1 MNCTRLRGLLC
12 PLVMLFTLACHAAET
27 TSQGKP
33 DSKPTI
39 KRIYWDLNGVVFGTS
54 RLGMAK
60 EIGIWTCTKYMV
72 THFKSVG
79 HIKQLMFKVLDAT
92 PVDDTTRDKYKI
104 PTEAGEPPVTEGLPM
119 PKLMQ
124 YWMLGMPGKEIISLT
139 HSAINAGTFNHLF
152 SSRRE
157 KHLVKKLI
165 RTMFN
170 PEILARNTYV
180 LEEGL
185 KLLEACYQQPDITN
199 WVLSNRAREVIEKL
213 KETTEGKRVF
223 TCFDKGKILLSSDLK
238 RMKPHNYENIKK
250 MLEDEVG
257 AENLNT
263 QEYLFIDDDKKNVEA
278 ARKAGFQAIL
288 VENGD
293 FVAVRKQL
301 VELKVIGG

>member
-1 MNCTRLRGLLC
+1 MNFTRLRRLLC
-12 PLVMLFTLACHAAET
+12 PLVMLLTLTCYAPTCQTTET
-27 TSQGKP
+27 PP
-33 DSKPTI
+33 DQKKQRSNTHI
-39 KRIYWDLNGVVFGTS
+39 KQIYWDLNGVVFGTS
-54 RLGMAK
+54 RSGMAK
-60 EIGIWTCTKYMV
+60 EIGIWTCAKYMI

-92 PVDDTTRDKYKI
+92 ETDFAI

-124 YWMLGMPGKEIISLT
+124 AWMLGMPGSEIIRLT
-139 HSAINAGTFNHLF
+139 HSAINAGNFNYLF
-152 SSRRE
+152 SSSRERR
-157 KHLVKKLI
+157 LVKKLI

-185 KLLEACYQQPDITN
+185 KLLEVCYQQPDITN
-199 WVLSNRAREVIEKL
+199 WVLSNRAREVIEAL
-213 KETTEGKRVF
+213 QATDAGKRVF
-223 TCFDKGKILLSSDLK
+223 KCFDKGKILLSSDLK
-238 RMKPHNYENIKK
+238 RMKPYNYENIKK
-250 MLEDEVG
+250 MLEDEIG
-257 AENLNT
+257 AENLDT
-263 QEYLFIDDDKKNVEA
+263 QEYLFVDDDKKNVEA

-293 FVAVRKQL
+293 FAAVRRQL